1 MRSRRAGKD
10 LPAGAVR
17 QDRLLLR
24 RRLLRSRARIA
35 RAVLHAGDARGV
47 GIRVTAVRRH
57 AYRPRIGREQG
68 ELRPDP
74 GAGQQGQAV
83 DTDLHARR
91 AARPQEVVQDG
102 GAVCQRGGLH
112 LLEGEVTRNIDTETT
127 ANELIAEMN
136 DMWEEWFGE
145 DERES
150 ALYRE
155 LLYDQR
161 RLANEITLFKAQTY
175 FTSFAHFAN

>member
-1 MRSRRAGKD
+1 M
-10 LPAGAVR
+10 
-17 QDRLLLR
+17 
-24 RRLLRSRARIA
+24 
-35 RAVLHAGDARGV
+35 
-47 GIRVTAVRRH
+47 
-57 AYRPRIGREQG
+57 
-68 ELRPDP
+68 
-74 GAGQQGQAV
+74 
-83 DTDLHARR
+83 
-91 AARPQEVVQDG
+91 
-102 GAVCQRGGLH
+102 
-112 LLEGEVTRNIDTETT
+112 TRNIDTETT